1 MYCYSIKDEKAE
13 SFSSP
18 FFARSEREAI
28 RSLIMVMRDGKST
41 LAQFTVDYSLWFVG
55 SFDESTGCFYS
66 DLRHVLNLVSLKE
79 APDVEK

>member
-18 FFARSEREAI
+18 FFARAEREAI

-41 LAQFTVDYSLWFVG
+41 LAQFTVDYSLWLVG
-55 SFDESTGCFYS
+55 YFDDSSGLFEPS
-66 DLRHVLNLVSLKE
+66 LRHVLNLVSLKE
-79 APDVEK
+79 SPDVEK